1 MAGLFV
7 IILAILISVLGANV
21 RPDSS
26 VDANNQIQQIARLN
40 PGTKVKH
47 LKVRKNREIEAGS
60 FFGKRGDYRKNYE
73 KTMRK
78 YGM

>member
-7 IILAILISVLGANV
+7 IIIAILISVLGANV

-47 LKVRKNREIEAGS
+47 LKYKFHLENIFVLKDGS
-60 FFGKRGDYRKNYE
+60 
-73 KTMRK
+73 
-78 YGM
+78 